1 MIVFLKPAVIREG
14 ITDSGKI
21 WIKTSLLTM
30 SVP

>member
-1 MIVFLKPAVIREG
+1 MIVVLKPIVIKDG
-14 ITDSGKI
+14 ITDFGKI